1 MRKLLAQIERRY
13 FNGDRLKGERQAYI
27 FRELARRGCDPKID
41 AHGNI
46 WTMRGS
52 GKPLVLF
59 SSHMDV
65 DPRISKRDMKLSRVG
80 GGRVASGVLDNAV
93 GCALNLLL
101 AEKNPK
107 KGSAIHVFTASEE
120 IAAENP
126 RIFARSARV
135 VARSIKK
142 LGLAPDM
149 CVTIDVTYPEL
160 LAPHHK
166 TDWSK
171 ADDELFF
178 MMDKT
183 HCYLDGYL
191 DRRSKRLGF
200 ALVRKFG
207 DKNVRVRNLP
217 GHDETVAYGK
227 LAPSFAFGPV
237 VFGSFDRPGQTMPF
251 SHMKTALRFLRFV
264 AGQNC
269 RKK

>member
-1 MRKLLAQIERRY
+1 MQHLLRQIERRY
-13 FNGDRLKGERQAYI
+13 FNGDTLKGERQRYI
-27 FRELARRGCDPKID
+27 FRELARRGCEPKID
-41 AHGNI
+41 SHGNI
-46 WTMRGS
+46 WTMKGS
-52 GKPLVLF
+52 GKPLALF

-65 DPRISKRDMKLSRVG
+65 DPRISRHDLKHSKVG

-93 GCALNLLL
+93 GCTLNILL
-101 AEKNPK
+101 AQRAPK
-107 KGSAIHVFTASEE
+107 KGCAIHVFTASEE
-120 IAAENP
+120 IAAKNP
-126 RIFARSARV
+126 RVFARSARV
-135 VARSIKK
+135 VARTLKR
-142 LGLAPDM
+142 LGLAPAM

-171 ADDELFF
+171 TDDELFC

-183 HCYLDGYL
+183 DCYVDGYL
-191 DRRSKRLGF
+191 DRRSKRLGA

-237 VFGSFDRPGQTMPF
+237 VFGSFDRPGQTMPMT
-251 SHMKTALRFLRFV
+251 HMKTALRFLKFV
-264 AGQNC
+264 AGQNG
-269 RKK
+269 RKR